1 MNGLATAATLWISTA
16 VGLACGSGFVLE
28 AMIFTAVT
36 IFILLV
42 FGRLL
47 DYIDNKA
54 PSVTVCCERGVPI
67 SERVRSLCNKNG
79 LELKMIKI
87 LSSDSSGI
95 RARVFFA
102 NRAERASVDYFV
114 SIIMTEDRM
123 TSAEVDMKKRK

>member
-1 MNGLATAATLWISTA
+1 MKRQFAVKGLATAATLWISTA

-54 PSVTVCCERGVPI
+54 PSVTVCCEPGVPI

-87 LSSDSSGI
+87 LSSDDSGI

-102 NRAERASVDYFV
+102 NRAVRVGGLFCFDNYDGRPRDLCGS
-114 SIIMTEDRM
+114 
-123 TSAEVDMKKRK
+123 